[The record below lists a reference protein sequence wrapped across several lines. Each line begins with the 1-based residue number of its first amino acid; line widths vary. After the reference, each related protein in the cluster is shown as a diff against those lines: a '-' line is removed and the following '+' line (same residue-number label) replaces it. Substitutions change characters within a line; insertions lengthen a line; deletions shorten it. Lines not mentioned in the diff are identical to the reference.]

1 MISVFRIVWFF
12 NAILTAAAA
21 LVYAWMFVGGG
32 SGPHNDAQ
40 WKWAFAFA
48 AIALWGS
55 KKLMQQNRY
64 VFAWVLLLALT
75 LPAIALV
82 VFLVVLFSGPV
93 HWQ

>member
-1 MISVFRIVWFF
+1 MTMFRIVWMF
-12 NAILTAAAA
+12 NATITAVA
-21 LVYAWMFVGGG
+21 LLIYAWMFVSGG

-55 KKLMQQNRY
+55 KKLIKDNRKT
-64 VFAWVLLLALT
+64 FAWVLLSALT
-75 LPAIALV
+75 LPAIALF
-82 VFLVVLFSGPV
+82 VFIIMLLTTPL